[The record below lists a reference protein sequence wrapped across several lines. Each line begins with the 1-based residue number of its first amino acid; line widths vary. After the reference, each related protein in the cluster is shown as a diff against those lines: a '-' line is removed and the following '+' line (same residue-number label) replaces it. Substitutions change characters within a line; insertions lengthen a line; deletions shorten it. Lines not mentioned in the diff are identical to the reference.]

1 MLFVCN
7 SMTLFLF
14 SMSSMYY
21 YSAKEMA
28 CGKSSARVSV
38 NVTTDACVEGQ
49 CSDHGR
55 CHNYLNGQ
63 VLFSTCKCYAVSKPT
78 IESKLISL
86 KDFVIR
92 NTTSCLPSTLFAC
105 HSDILK
111 LLC

>member
-1 MLFVCN
+1 MPVWKD
-7 SMTLFLF
+7 SAVIMGDVTTTLMDKF
-14 SMSSMYY
+14 SS
-21 YSAKEMA
+21 
-28 CGKSSARVSV
+28 VHV
-38 NVTTDACVEGQ
+38 NVMQ
-49 CSDHGR
+49 
-55 CHNYLNGQ
+55 
-63 VLFSTCKCYAVSKPT
+63 VSKPT